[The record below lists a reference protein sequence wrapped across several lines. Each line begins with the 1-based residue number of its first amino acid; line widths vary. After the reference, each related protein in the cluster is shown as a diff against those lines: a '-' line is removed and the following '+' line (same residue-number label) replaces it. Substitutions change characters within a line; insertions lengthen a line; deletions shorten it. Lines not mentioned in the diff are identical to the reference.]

1 MIISFL
7 NQKGG
12 CGKTTLALNF
22 ASYVARVIERTP
34 FDEVV
39 LIETDRQESLSYW
52 HNTRLEAEKEC
63 LQILSL
69 QRVNA
74 LRSFKPA
81 KNKLYVLDGGG
92 KADDLC
98 IASIKL
104 SDLVVIPIKA
114 SPMDIWS
121 MAPITT
127 WIKER
132 QEITDGKPKSC
143 YALTMT
149 HLGSKL
155 GKGTVGEFEGTDLDL
170 LPGSIKDRV
179 IYKNS
184 AMRGLSVYDV
194 TLDYTSNEL
203 LSRQMAENEITY
215 MSSQILSRVDVAISD
230 PIGIGGTCCD

>member
-1 MIISFL
+1 LIISFL

-22 ASYVARVIERTP
+22 ASYVARVLERSP

-52 HNTRLEAEKEC
+52 HNTRLDSGKEC

-74 LRSFKPA
+74 LRSFKPS
-81 KNKLYVLDGGG
+81 KKKLYVLDGGG
-92 KADDLC
+92 IADDLC
-98 IASIKL
+98 RASIKL
-104 SDLVVIPIKA
+104 SDMVVIPIKA

-132 QEITDGKPKSC
+132 QEFTDGSPKSC
-143 YALTMT
+143 YALSMT

-155 GKGTVGEFEGTDLDL
+155 GRGTVGEFDGTDLDL
-170 LPGSIKDRV
+170 IPGSIKDRV
-179 IYKNS
+179 IYKSS
-184 AMRGLSVYDV
+184 AMQGLSVFDV
-194 TLDYTSNEL
+194 TKDYTSNEL
-203 LSRQMAENEITY
+203 LARQIAENEINYLATN
-215 MSSQILSRVDVAISD
+215 ILSRVEVAIPD